1 MQNDRGHPN
10 VSRFSGASPLSVFHH
25 KRLFF
30 IAAERSRL
38 MRISPISQG
47 FGWLVSSSRWA
58 AIALAL
64 SLLSGGCQK
73 PSSSAVAP
81 SVPPPSQPSPL
92 PPLIATTLIPSAAQL
107 KPAIAAFV
115 EGTAA
120 SSSLA
125 KGQGV
130 WLQSD
135 RDLLADY
142 QGTVPLSAASLT
154 KAATSLAAL
163 ETLGPNYRFQTKVGF
178 TGAVQNGTLKG
189 DLVIQG
195 GQNPF
200 FVWEDAIALGNVLT
214 QRGIRQIEGNLVI
227 QGPFYMN
234 YETQAATVG
243 ATLRQGLDAS
253 QWSPEVLQQYQTLS
267 ATTPK
272 PQVAIKGSV
281 VPVSSTPAQTQ
292 WIAAHHSL
300 PLASLLKK
308 MNRYSNNPMA
318 DMIANSVGGPNIVA
332 QRAIAATGVG
342 PSEVRLIN
350 GSGLAVEN
358 RMSPRAVCGIFRA
371 IDRLVQAQGMTI
383 ADIFTVMGQDES
395 VLDKRSLPRQSV
407 LKSGTLD
414 TVSALAGAL
423 PTQQGAVWFVLMNND
438 GDVEAFRKLQET
450 FLSSVNQTLGLP
462 QSPLPTLKSTVPE
475 PTAGVSEQLWTRL

>member
-1 MQNDRGHPN
+1 MR
-10 VSRFSGASPLSVFHH
+10 VSPLTRCFA
-25 KRLFF
+25 RL
-30 IAAERSRL
+30 AD
-38 MRISPISQG
+38 P
-47 FGWLVSSSRWA
+47 SRWA
-58 AIALAL
+58 AIALCL
-64 SLLSGGCQK
+64 TIFSSGCQK
-73 PSSSAVAP
+73 SLPSAVAP
-81 SVPPPSQPSPL
+81 SVPAPPQPSPL
-92 PPLIATTLIPSAAQL
+92 PPLIATTFVPFAAKL

-120 SSSLA
+120 
-125 KGQGV
+125 KGTLSKAQGV
-130 WLQSD
+130 WLQND

-163 ETLGPNYRFQTKVGF
+163 QTLGANYRYQTKVGF
-178 TGAVQNGTLKG
+178 TGSVQNGSLKG

-195 GQNPF
+195 GQDPF
-200 FVWEDAIALGNVLT
+200 FVWEDAIALGNLLT
-214 QRGIRQIEGNLVI
+214 QQGIRQIDGNLVI

-234 YETQAATVG
+234 FETKAATAG
-243 ATLRQGLDAS
+243 ATLRQGLDAT
-253 QWSPEVLQQYQTLS
+253 QWSQEALQQYQTLS

-272 PQVAIKGSV
+272 PQVAIKESV
-281 VPVSSTPAQTQ
+281 VAVSSAPAQTQ
-292 WIAAHHSL
+292 WIVEHRSL

-332 QRAIAATGVG
+332 QRAIAATGVS
-342 PSEVRLIN
+342 PSEIQLIN
-350 GSGLAVEN
+350 GSGLAVAN

-371 IDRLVQAQGMTI
+371 IDRLVQSQGMTI

-395 VLDKRSLPRQSV
+395 VLDKRSLPRQAV

-423 PTQQGAVWFVLMNND
+423 PTQQGVVWFALMNNE
-438 GDVEAFRKLQET
+438 GDVEAFRKGQET
-450 FLSSVNQTLGLP
+450 FLGTLGQTLGTAAALP
-462 QSPLPTLKSTVPE
+462 ALKSTIPE
-475 PTAGVSEQLWTRL
+475 PSADISARLWARL

>member
-1 MQNDRGHPN
+1 MR
-10 VSRFSGASPLSVFHH
+10 VSPLTRCFA
-25 KRLFF
+25 RM
-30 IAAERSRL
+30 AD
-38 MRISPISQG
+38 P
-47 FGWLVSSSRWA
+47 SRWT
-58 AIALAL
+58 AIALCL
-64 SLLSGGCQK
+64 TILSGGCQK
-73 PSSSAVAP
+73 SSPSAVAP
-81 SVPPPSQPSPL
+81 SPPSLSQPSPL
-92 PPLIATTLIPSAAQL
+92 PPLIATTLISSAVQL
-107 KPAIAAFV
+107 KPAIASFI
-115 EGTAA
+115 EGTTAK
-120 SSSLA
+120 STLA
-125 KGQGV
+125 KAQGV
-130 WLQSD
+130 WLQND
-135 RDLLADY
+135 QDLLANY

-163 ETLGPNYRFQTKVGF
+163 QTLGANYRYQTNVGV
-178 TGAVQNGTLKG
+178 TGDVKNGTLKG

-200 FVWEDAIALGNVLT
+200 FVWEDVIALGNVLT
-214 QRGIRQIEGNLVI
+214 QQGIRQIEGNLVI

-243 ATLRQGLDAS
+243 ETLRQGLDAS
-253 QWSPEVLQQYQTLS
+253 QWSPEVLQEYQTLS

-272 PQVAIKGSV
+272 PQVTIKGSV

-292 WIAAHHSL
+292 WIAAHRSL

-318 DMIANSVGGPNIVA
+318 DMIANSVGGPNVVA
-332 QRAIAATGVG
+332 QRAIAATGVS
-342 PSEVRLIN
+342 PSEVQLIN

-371 IDRLVQAQGMTI
+371 IDRLVQSQGMTI

-395 VLDKRSLPRQSV
+395 VLDKRSLPKQAV

-423 PTQQGAVWFVLMNND
+423 PTQKGVVWFVLMNNS
-438 GDVEAFRKLQET
+438 GDVEFFRKQQET
-450 FLSSVNQTLGLP
+450 FLSSLGQTLGTATLP
-462 QSPLPTLKSTVPE
+462 ALQSTVPE
-475 PTAGVSEQLWTRL
+475 PSADISAWLWARL